1 MHCSHGHSKKID
13 YSLLTPPDLEEEIAK
28 TIVIDFSKFFRRKFK
43 NMKWIGGKLG
53 DNNKPGLKNQYC
65 IVDNTYVLVK
75 LQDDYVM
82 KCSIED
88 LPIVE
93 ERIWTYNKGRGK
105 KTGYVTS
112 RASVRRNQEHA
123 LFHKRINTGYDEVDH
138 INRDGLDNR
147 RENLREGS
155 NYVNA
160 NNKGMQKNNTSGVTG
175 VYKNGNSWVAQWQTT
190 IILENGE
197 KKKKRPKIPFS
208 IAKYGEE
215 EAYRLAVE
223 TRTNGQNSKKE
234 KLNIN

>member
-1 MHCSHGHSKKID
+1 
-13 YSLLTPPDLEEEIAK
+13 
-28 TIVIDFSKFFRRKFK
+28 
-43 NMKWIGGKLG
+43 MKWIGGKLG

-112 RASVRRNQEHA
+112 RASVRRNQEHT

-160 NNKGMQKNNTSGVTG
+160 NNKGMQKNNTSGVKG
-175 VYKNGNSWVAQWQTT
+175 VIKDISNPSKARWKVQWSING
-190 IILENGE
+190 
-197 KKKKRPKIPFS
+197 KRKSKCF
-208 IAKYGEE
+208 AFLKYGGEE
-215 EAYRLAVE
+215 NAYKLACE
-223 TRTNGQNSKKE
+223 FRWEKE
-234 KLNIN
+234 KERDGRVGL